1 MGGDVV
7 RYQVDLLV
15 SMFFADISACG
26 LSYANFAVCDFK
38 FVDREIRSGAR
49 TGRGLGL
56 CFRAL
61 SSVAQAGIIPFSRTV
76 LQQQDVRILDCE
88 RTYLELPRK
97 YQRHPLHS
105 DLESGCLEKWAFAER
120 RIIADGNIV
129 RFSAPTENGRRDF
142 ANMHLAAKCLSE
154 FFLYIRTE
162 AVYIDKQRN
171 QQNGNNEDANNNSSN
186 NQKPLH
192 AQNASSKCTATE
204 ANAKNY

>member
-15 SMFFADISACG
+15 SMFFADTMTCG

-97 YQRHPLHS
+97 YQWHPLYS
-105 DLESGCLEKWAFAER
+105 DLKSGGLEKGAFAEGG
-120 RIIADGNIV
+120 IIADGNIV
-129 RFSAPTENGRRDF
+129 RLGAPTENRRRDF
-142 ANMHLAAKCLSE
+142 ADMHLASKCFRQ
-154 FFLYIRTE
+154 FFLYIR
-162 AVYIDKQRN
+162 
-171 QQNGNNEDANNNSSN
+171 
-186 NQKPLH
+186 
-192 AQNASSKCTATE
+192 
-204 ANAKNY
+204 